1 MANYETLKTAIQ
13 QVVKTNGNNEI
24 KGALLQQSLLAMIN
38 SLGAGYQFIGVV
50 TPATNPGTP
59 DQKVFYVANGKGTYT
74 NFGGISITEDEV
86 VILYYDTA
94 WHKLLTGIASQ
105 AKLSELE
112 GRVEGLITD
121 KVPLEI
127 VQTINDKYIS
137 VTGELKDGPAYE
149 TIIYKVAKNN
159 KLIINISGQIGTIAR
174 QYAIYTSLTTLDATT
189 NLEVSGVVTNESFAK
204 RIEQDDAV
212 CLAITRYIKTGIV
225 EVNKQ
230 IDLDLKN
237 DIEQLEVFKE
247 QASSDI
253 NDIKE
258 IVSNLE
264 ETKEIVLPKKGVK
277 SLWYITADGN
287 LSDSVS
293 SYSINFYE
301 VSEGEKIRIKSTYN
315 VGNSRQYAVYSTI
328 DTEAV
333 SSENLVLIGG
343 LCSENIYDKTIDI
356 PIGGKILAVVELRA
370 NPQVTTTKFVKVN
383 RIERIEQKVDNLSL
397 SSAISYTIS
406 ADVLKIG
413 VKHGVDKDFLVEM
426 KRRGGNNLFD
436 FSMFGIKAN
445 GKNNPTSDFE
455 GCSKTY
461 TITSDWHSPFQ
472 VMANDNA
479 DGDNKNGS
487 SFNVYFTGGNHQY
500 NNRGSGSTATARTSE
515 VRFFADG
522 REISSGSGYANNMNI
537 RWVNYVQGY
546 NTTKV
551 DGSGR
556 EILQEIHTVSFDGTA
571 MNETVELI
579 PLENVTLK
587 RWYGFQ
593 MTSGAMFNGGN
604 QYIGSTNRAKG
615 SFSVNSVAGSKE
627 CRAYR
632 CFDEDTILDVFVDE
646 SLDMGK
652 RTECDANGAHC
663 SSSSAKM
670 YHHIVVGSMS
680 LEAYNSYWLCGGY
693 KFMAK

>member
-1 MANYETLKTAIQ
+1 MATMLNPNAIPDGSITLEKIDA
-13 QVVKTNGNNEI
+13 
-24 KGALLQQSLLAMIN
+24 ALLDGKQDTISDLDAIRQGAEKGSTALQTESDPIYTADKPNLALK
-38 SLGAGYQFIGVV
+38 SELDG
-50 TPATNPGTP
+50 
-59 DQKVFYVANGKGTYT
+59 KVDKEDGKVLSSNDYT
-74 NFGGISITEDEV
+74 DAE
-86 VILYYDTA
+86 
-94 WHKLLTGIASQ
+94 K
-105 AKLSELE
+105 AKLTEL
-112 GRVEGLITD
+112 
-121 KVPLEI
+121 
-127 VQTINDKYIS
+127 
-137 VTGELKDGPAYE
+137 
-149 TIIYKVAKNN
+149 
-159 KLIINISGQIGTIAR
+159 
-174 QYAIYTSLTTLDATT
+174 
-189 NLEVSGVVTNESFAK
+189 
-204 RIEQDDAV
+204 
-212 CLAITRYIKTGIV
+212 
-225 EVNKQ
+225 
-230 IDLDLKN
+230 
-237 DIEQLEVFKE
+237 
-247 QASSDI
+247 
-253 NDIKE
+253 
-258 IVSNLE
+258 VSNLE
-264 ETKEIVLPKKGVK
+264 ETEEIVLPKKGVK

-287 LSDSVS
+287 LSNSVS

-406 ADVLKIG
+406 ADVIKIG
-413 VKHGVDKDFLVEM
+413 VKHGVDKDFLIEM

-445 GKNNPTSDFE
+445 GENNPTSDFE

-500 NNRGSGSTATARTSE
+500 NNAGSGSTATARTSE

-522 REISSGSGYANNMNI
+522 REISSGSGYANNMSI

-556 EILQEIHTVSFDGTA
+556 EILQEIHTVLFDGTA

-587 RWYGFQ
+587 RWYGFA